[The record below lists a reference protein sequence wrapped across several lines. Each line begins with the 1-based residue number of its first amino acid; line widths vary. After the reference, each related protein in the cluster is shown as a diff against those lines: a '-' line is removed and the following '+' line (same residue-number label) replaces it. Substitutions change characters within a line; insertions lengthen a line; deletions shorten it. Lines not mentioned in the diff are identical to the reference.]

1 MPNSK
6 NTNTNQNANQNANQ
20 NTQGGTTMNGQ
31 NNFQVPQG
39 VDPTMFFM
47 LQMQQQSQ
55 ENMMLMLQQMQNSN
69 PNAAL
74 LQMVLNNQNNN
85 APKSALGQRLDD
97 VNTFAAMITPSD
109 ADLTAA
115 GDRAVAKAEADY
127 NTAKAAMQSL
137 NPQATDAQIEN
148 VLKIMGKEP
157 LTQAQIELIRAKAEE
172 ETINRKTE
180 NFNKAITGL
189 KAFEASYTVP
199 VAAATAPIPAPP
211 SQRRTF
217 PETISDL
224 MRANAEA
231 KITWNKTAYNIK

>member
-1 MPNSK
+1 MP
-6 NTNTNQNANQNANQ
+6 NTNTNNQNTNTNANQ
-20 NTQGGTTMNGQ
+20 NTQGGTTMNTNTQ
-31 NNFQVPQG
+31 TQIPAG
-39 VDPTMFFM
+39 VDPTMYM
-47 LQMQQQSQ
+47 MMTMQQQSQ

-74 LQMVLNNQNNN
+74 LQMVLNNQNNQN
-85 APKSALGQRLDD
+85 NQPLSPLGQRLND

-127 NTAKAAMQSL
+127 NTAKAAVQAL
-137 NPQATDAQIEN
+137 NPRATDAQIEN

-157 LTQAQIELIRAKAEE
+157 LTAAQIELIRAKAEE

-180 NFNKAITGL
+180 SFNKAMTGL
-189 KAFEASYTVP
+189 KAFEASYTAP
-199 VAAATAPIPAPP
+199 VTAAVAPIPPAP

-217 PETISDL
+217 PETISDAL
-224 MRANAEA
+224 RANAEA
-231 KITWNKTAYNIK
+231 KIAWCKTAYNIK